1 MLNKGMNGCLAVS
14 DCLVSVFIDM
24 RSQPSP
30 AKMQTKGSGKKKER
44 KFLRI
49 AQKSE
54 TWQED
59 FHRLAPNNP
68 VCKYLSHL
76 LALLN
81 TFLALEIT
89 LLFSPG

>member
-14 DCLVSVFIDM
+14 GCLASVFIGM

-30 AKMQTKGSGKKKER
+30 AKMQTKGSGKKKKKSFFALPR
-44 KFLRI
+44 
-49 AQKSE
+49 KSE

-68 VCKYLSHL
+68 ICKYLSH
-76 LALLN
+76 
-81 TFLALEIT
+81 
-89 LLFSPG
+89 